1 MIQRLTAMGFDITPM
16 PFADVENFWAVK
28 DSGLPGP
35 TLVFAGHTDVVPAGP
50 LSDWRYPPFEA
61 TLSDGWLYGRGSAD
75 MKSALAAMIVACE
88 RFVAQHTAFTGK
100 IGFLITSDEEAAA
113 KHGTVRVMQALADAK
128 IQFDYCIL
136 GEPSSSQTLGDMIRV
151 GRRGSLNAHLII
163 RGKSG
168 HVAYP
173 DTLINPIHQAM
184 PAITALASKQWD
196 QGNDFFPPTTFQVSN
211 FNAGVGVQNVV
222 PGDAQ
227 VEFNFRYSSAS
238 TQADLIRETEDILQ
252 AHGLDFE
259 IKWSLSGEPFLTEKG
274 RLIDAAVASL
284 HAITGQEV
292 ILSTGGGTSD
302 GRFIAPYGIEVIELG
317 HVNKTIHKVNEG
329 VRVADL
335 SILTTIYLD
344 LLIRLVGD
352 HD

>member
-1 MIQRLTAMGFDITPM
+1 M
-16 PFADVENFWAVK
+16 
-28 DSGLPGP
+28 
-35 TLVFAGHTDVVPAGP
+35 
-50 LSDWRYPPFEA
+50 
-61 TLSDGWLYGRGSAD
+61 
-75 MKSALAAMIVACE
+75 
-88 RFVAQHTAFTGK
+88 
-100 IGFLITSDEEAAA
+100 
-113 KHGTVRVMQALADAK
+113 
-128 IQFDYCIL
+128 
-136 GEPSSSQTLGDMIRV
+136 
-151 GRRGSLNAHLII
+151 
-163 RGKSG
+163 
-168 HVAYP
+168 AYP

-344 LLIRLVGD
+344 LLVRLVGD